1 MSPFNRLKPFRVVL
15 AFEYLSY
22 MRNKVYIGIT
32 VAMIVLIGIGLSMP
46 AIISGV
52 LELGLADP
60 GKADQPGPEDTV
72 HVIDE
77 SGLLADLDLL
87 RQQWTQ
93 FLFVP
98 AVHADLDRLKQ
109 TVHEGEARAVLV
121 LENPVRATLIER
133 RFQDS
138 FPAELAEWLT
148 ERSRTRQLA
157 DLGLDDDTIRQAL
170 AETEMVQV
178 ETVAELGKA
187 TQQTYFYT
195 YLLLF
200 LLYMTVMMYG
210 QLVASSVAS
219 EKSNRAM
226 EMLITSTRPLN
237 LMFGKVLGSGLAG
250 LTQIGL
256 FLLAAAGFYA
266 LNRAHWAEIAFIQ
279 SVFDMPPAIIGYTVL
294 FYLLGYFMYA
304 FLYGALGSLASR
316 TEDINTSIMP
326 VILVIMA
333 AMFISIFGMLS
344 PEAGWLAVFSY
355 VPFVAPMAMFV
366 RICMTDVPGWSIALS
381 VALMLLTIYATGSLS
396 SRIYRLGV
404 LMYGKPPRL
413 AELVRLMRQA
423 GR

>member
-93 FLFVP
+93 FLFAP
-98 AVHADLDRLKQ
+98 GEHADLDRLKQ
-109 TVHEGEARAVLV
+109 TVHEGQARAVLV

-157 DLGLDDDTIRQAL
+157 DLGLDDDAIRQAL

-266 LNRAHWAEIAFIQ
+266 LNRVHWAEIAFIQ

>member
-77 SGLLADLDLL
+77 PGLLADLDLL

-93 FLFVP
+93 YLFAP
-98 AVHADLDRLKQ
+98 AEHADLDRLKQ
-109 TVHEGEARAVLV
+109 TVQEGEARAVLV

-138 FPAELAEWLT
+138 FPAELAAWLT
-148 ERSRTRQLA
+148 ERSRTRHLA
-157 DLGLDDDTIRQAL
+157 DLGLDDDAIRQVL
-170 AETEMVQV
+170 AETELVQV

-266 LNRAHWAEIAFIQ
+266 LNRVHWAGIAFIQ

-344 PEAGWLAVFSY
+344 PEAIWLAVFSY

-366 RICMTDVPGWSIALS
+366 RICMTDVPGWSIVLS

>member
-93 FLFVP
+93 FLFAP
-98 AVHADLDRLKQ
+98 GEHADLDRLKQ
-109 TVHEGEARAVLV
+109 TVHEGQARAVLV

-170 AETEMVQV
+170 AETELVQV

-266 LNRAHWAEIAFIQ
+266 LNRVHWAEIAFIQ

>member
-93 FLFVP
+93 FLFAP
-98 AVHADLDRLKQ
+98 GEHADLDRLKQ
-109 TVHEGEARAVLV
+109 TVHEGQARAVLV

-138 FPAELAEWLT
+138 FPSELAEWLT

-170 AETEMVQV
+170 AETELVQV

-266 LNRAHWAEIAFIQ
+266 LNRVHWAEIAFIQ

-294 FYLLGYFMYA
+294 FYLLGFFMYA

>member
-1 MSPFNRLKPFRVVL
+1 RVVL

-157 DLGLDDDTIRQAL
+157 DLGLDDDAIRQAL

>member
-98 AVHADLDRLKQ
+98 GEHADLDRLKQ

-157 DLGLDDDTIRQAL
+157 DLGLDDDAIRQAL

-266 LNRAHWAEIAFIQ
+266 INRAHWAEIAFIQ

>member
-157 DLGLDDDTIRQAL
+157 DLGLDDDAIRQAL

-266 LNRAHWAEIAFIQ
+266 LNRVHWAEIAFIQ

>member
-157 DLGLDDDTIRQAL
+157 DLGLDDDAIRQAL

>member
-46 AIISGV
+46 AIISGD
-52 LELGLADP
+52 LELGQEDP

-93 FLFVP
+93 FLFAP
-98 AVHADLDRLKQ
+98 GEHADLDRLKQ
-109 TVHEGEARAVLV
+109 TVHEGQARAVLV

-138 FPAELAEWLT
+138 FPSELAEWLT

-170 AETEMVQV
+170 AETELVQV

-237 LMFGKVLGSGLAG
+237 LMFGKVLGYGLAG

-256 FLLAAAGFYA
+256 Y
-266 LNRAHWAEIAFIQ
+266 
-279 SVFDMPPAIIGYTVL
+279 
-294 FYLLGYFMYA
+294 
-304 FLYGALGSLASR
+304 
-316 TEDINTSIMP
+316 
-326 VILVIMA
+326 
-333 AMFISIFGMLS
+333 
-344 PEAGWLAVFSY
+344 
-355 VPFVAPMAMFV
+355 
-366 RICMTDVPGWSIALS
+366 
-381 VALMLLTIYATGSLS
+381 
-396 SRIYRLGV
+396 
-404 LMYGKPPRL
+404 
-413 AELVRLMRQA
+413 
-423 GR
+423 

>member
-170 AETEMVQV
+170 AETELVQV

-266 LNRAHWAEIAFIQ
+266 LNRVHWAEIAFIQ

>member
-93 FLFVP
+93 FLFAP
-98 AVHADLDRLKQ
+98 GEHADLARLKQ
-109 TVHEGEARAVLV
+109 TVHEGQARAVLV

-138 FPAELAEWLT
+138 FPSELAEWLT

-157 DLGLDDDTIRQAL
+157 DLGLDDDAIRQAL

-266 LNRAHWAEIAFIQ
+266 LNRVHWAEIAFIQ

-366 RICMTDVPGWSIALS
+366 RICMTDVPGWSLALS

-404 LMYGKPPRL
+404 RMYGKPPRL

>member
-138 FPAELAEWLT
+138 FPSELAEWLT

-266 LNRAHWAEIAFIQ
+266 LNRVHWAEIAFIQ

>member
-1 MSPFNRLKPFRVVL
+1 RVVL

-266 LNRAHWAEIAFIQ
+266 LNRVHWAEIAFIQ

>member
-93 FLFVP
+93 FLFAP
-98 AVHADLDRLKQ
+98 GEHADLDRLKQ
-109 TVHEGEARAVLV
+109 TVHEGQARAVLV

-266 LNRAHWAEIAFIQ
+266 LNRVHWAEIAFIQ

>member
-266 LNRAHWAEIAFIQ
+266 INRAHWAEIAFIQ

>member
-109 TVHEGEARAVLV
+109 TVHEGQARAVLV

-157 DLGLDDDTIRQAL
+157 DLGLDDDAIRQAL

-266 LNRAHWAEIAFIQ
+266 LNRVHWAEIAFIQ

>member
-1 MSPFNRLKPFRVVL
+1 MSRISRFRPFRVVL

-22 MRNKVYIGIT
+22 LRNKVYIGIT
-32 VAMIVLIGIGLSMP
+32 VAMIVLIGIGLSLP
-46 AIISGV
+46 AIIAGV
-52 LELGLADP
+52 RALGLADP
-60 GKADQPGPEDTV
+60 QTPAQPGSKDTV

-77 SGLLADLDLL
+77 TGLMANLDAL
-87 RQQWTQ
+87 RQQWPQ
-93 FLFVP
+93 FLFAP
-98 AVHADLDRLKQ
+98 AERAELDHLKQ

-121 LENPVRATLIER
+121 LETPSRATLIER
-133 RFQDS
+133 RSQDS
-138 FPAELAEWLT
+138 LPAELSDWLT
-148 ERSRTRQLA
+148 ARSRISQLTA
-157 DLGLDDDTIRQAL
+157 LGLDEDTIGQIL
-170 AETEMVQV
+170 AESELIWV
-178 ETVAELGKA
+178 ETVAEQGKA

-266 LNRAHWAEIAFIQ
+266 LNRAHWAGIAFIQ

-316 TEDINTSIMP
+316 SEDINTSIMP

-333 AMFISIFGMLS
+333 AMFISIFGMLA
-344 PEAGWLAVFSY
+344 PEATWLAVFSY

-413 AELVRLMRQA
+413 ADLVRLMRQA

>member
-266 LNRAHWAEIAFIQ
+266 LNRVHWAEIAFIQ

>member
-93 FLFVP
+93 FLFAP
-98 AVHADLDRLKQ
+98 GEHADLDRLKQ
-109 TVHEGEARAVLV
+109 TVHEGQARAVLV

-138 FPAELAEWLT
+138 FPSELAEWLT

-170 AETEMVQV
+170 AETELVQV

-266 LNRAHWAEIAFIQ
+266 LNRVHWAEIAFIQ